1 MGQLGSLPLMCLLQ
15 TIQPEWWFSAH
26 LHVWYEA
33 MVYHDG
39 RLLSGSG
46 QLPASVQNPDEITID
61 NKDVV
66 EGGSMETKSM
76 MKTTST
82 NKMLRETSMLA
93 RTMKFLALDKCLPQR
108 DFLEICFTLHPP
120 SSPTDIILG
129 RGHTYSRR
137 FCTDQR

>member
-1 MGQLGSLPLMCLLQ
+1 MGLLQ

-33 MVYHDG
+33 TVYHDG
-39 RLLSGSG
+39 RPPSGSG

-61 NKDVV
+61 NEDVA
-66 EGGSMETKSM
+66 EGGSMETESM

-82 NKMLRETSMLA
+82 NERLRETSTLA
-93 RTMKFLALDKCLPQR
+93 RTTKFLALDKCLPQR
-108 DFLEICFTLHPP
+108 DFLEVRFTPHPP

-129 RGHTYSRR
+129 RGRTYSRR